1 MFQQNSGVPEIDSDA
16 LYTMLRDGTVNLVDV
31 READEYARERIIGA
45 NLMPLSKFQAS
56 DLNQEKDLVITCRS
70 GQRSAQAVMYLRQQG
85 FNRVSN
91 HAGGILAWK
100 KAGYATAVDASAPM
114 PKR

>member
-1 MFQQNSGVPEIDSDA
+1 MFQQNTTVPEIDSDT
-16 LYTMLRDGTVNLVDV
+16 LYTMLREGTVNLVDV
-31 READEYARERIIGA
+31 READEYARERIVGA

-56 DLNQEKDLVITCRS
+56 DLTEDKDLVLSCRS

-85 FNRVSN
+85 FSRVFN